1 MSSYLSFYLVP
12 KAHPEERLL
21 LQSFSR
27 SNEVYQRFFDNL
39 SIAYAGNEEKYT
51 KLTVSDVESVIRDLD
66 DDIAKAE
73 ARRVEY
79 EKFCHGNSELIEE
92 MISTKEYIRDL
103 QSTRDYISFIR
114 DILADLDY
122 SGFSD
127 VLCNIDFARY
137 FLGCGCR
144 GNAAVWLPP
153 DPDTAAGSKK
163 SP

>member
-27 SNEVYQRFFDNL
+27 SNEVYQRFSDNL
-39 SIAYAGNEEKYT
+39 NIAYAGNEEKYT
-51 KLTVSDVESVIRDLD
+51 KLTVSDVESVIQDLD
-66 DDIAKAE
+66 DDITKAE
-73 ARRVEY
+73 TRRTEY
-79 EKFCHGNSELIEE
+79 EKFCYGNPESIEE

-127 VLCNIDFARY
+127 VLCNVD
-137 FLGCGCR
+137 
-144 GNAAVWLPP
+144 
-153 DPDTAAGSKK
+153 
-163 SP
+163 

>member
-27 SNEVYQRFFDNL
+27 SNEVYRRFFDNL

-127 VLCNIDFARY
+127 VLCNID
-137 FLGCGCR
+137 
-144 GNAAVWLPP
+144 
-153 DPDTAAGSKK
+153 
-163 SP
+163 

>member
-39 SIAYAGNEEKYT
+39 SVAYAGNEEKYT
-51 KLTVSDVESVIRDLD
+51 KLTVESVIRDLD

-127 VLCNIDFARY
+127 VLCNVD
-137 FLGCGCR
+137 
-144 GNAAVWLPP
+144 
-153 DPDTAAGSKK
+153 
-163 SP
+163 

>member
-27 SNEVYQRFFDNL
+27 STEVYQRFFDNL

-51 KLTVSDVESVIRDLD
+51 KLTVSDVESVIQDLD
-66 DDIAKAE
+66 GDIAKAE
-73 ARRVEY
+73 ARRAEY

-92 MISTKEYIRDL
+92 MISIKEYIRDL

-114 DILADLDY
+114 DILTDLDY
-122 SGFSD
+122 GEFSD
-127 VLCNIDFARY
+127 VLCNVD
-137 FLGCGCR
+137 
-144 GNAAVWLPP
+144 
-153 DPDTAAGSKK
+153 
-163 SP
+163 

>member
-51 KLTVSDVESVIRDLD
+51 KLTVSDVESVIQDLD
-66 DDIAKAE
+66 GDIAKAE
-73 ARRVEY
+73 ARRAEY

-92 MISTKEYIRDL
+92 MISIKEYIRDL

-114 DILADLDY
+114 DTLTDLDY

-127 VLCNIDFARY
+127 VLCNVD
-137 FLGCGCR
+137 
-144 GNAAVWLPP
+144 
-153 DPDTAAGSKK
+153 
-163 SP
+163 

>member
-39 SIAYAGNEEKYT
+39 SVAGNEEKYT

-92 MISTKEYIRDL
+92 IISTKEYIRDL

-127 VLCNIDFARY
+127 VLCNVD
-137 FLGCGCR
+137 
-144 GNAAVWLPP
+144 
-153 DPDTAAGSKK
+153 
-163 SP
+163 

>member
-39 SIAYAGNEEKYT
+39 SVAYAGNEEKYT
-51 KLTVSDVESVIRDLD
+51 KLTVSDVESVIQDLD
-66 DDIAKAE
+66 GDIAKAE

-92 MISTKEYIRDL
+92 IISTKEYIRDL

-114 DILADLDY
+114 DILTDLDY

-127 VLCNIDFARY
+127 VLCNVD
-137 FLGCGCR
+137 
-144 GNAAVWLPP
+144 
-153 DPDTAAGSKK
+153 
-163 SP
+163 

>member
-73 ARRVEY
+73 ARQVEY

-127 VLCNIDFARY
+127 VLCNID
-137 FLGCGCR
+137 
-144 GNAAVWLPP
+144 
-153 DPDTAAGSKK
+153 
-163 SP
+163 

>member
-21 LQSFSR
+21 LRSFSR

-39 SIAYAGNEEKYT
+39 SVAYAGNEEKYT

-127 VLCNIDFARY
+127 VLCNVD
-137 FLGCGCR
+137 
-144 GNAAVWLPP
+144 
-153 DPDTAAGSKK
+153 
-163 SP
+163 

>member
-12 KAHPEERLL
+12 KAHPKERLL

-127 VLCNIDFARY
+127 VLCNID
-137 FLGCGCR
+137 
-144 GNAAVWLPP
+144 
-153 DPDTAAGSKK
+153 
-163 SP
+163 

>member
-12 KAHPEERLL
+12 KAHPEEKLL

-51 KLTVSDVESVIRDLD
+51 KLTVSDVESVIQDLD
-66 DDIAKAE
+66 GDIAKAE
-73 ARRVEY
+73 ARRAEY

-114 DILADLDY
+114 DVLTDLDY

-127 VLCNIDFARY
+127 VLCNID
-137 FLGCGCR
+137 
-144 GNAAVWLPP
+144 
-153 DPDTAAGSKK
+153 
-163 SP
+163 

>member
-39 SIAYAGNEEKYT
+39 SIAHAGNEEKYT

-79 EKFCHGNSELIEE
+79 EKFCHGNSNL
-92 MISTKEYIRDL
+92 
-103 QSTRDYISFIR
+103 
-114 DILADLDY
+114 
-122 SGFSD
+122 
-127 VLCNIDFARY
+127 
-137 FLGCGCR
+137 
-144 GNAAVWLPP
+144 
-153 DPDTAAGSKK
+153 
-163 SP
+163 

>member
-39 SIAYAGNEEKYT
+39 SVAYAGNEEKYT

-127 VLCNIDFARY
+127 VLYNVD
-137 FLGCGCR
+137 
-144 GNAAVWLPP
+144 
-153 DPDTAAGSKK
+153 
-163 SP
+163 

>member
-12 KAHPEERLL
+12 KAHPEEKLL

-39 SIAYAGNEEKYT
+39 SIAHAGNEEKYT

-79 EKFCHGNSELIEE
+79 ERFCHGNSELIEE

-127 VLCNIDFARY
+127 VLCNVD
-137 FLGCGCR
+137 
-144 GNAAVWLPP
+144 
-153 DPDTAAGSKK
+153 
-163 SP
+163 

>member
-12 KAHPEERLL
+12 KAHPEEKLL
-21 LQSFSR
+21 LQSFRR

-39 SIAYAGNEEKYT
+39 SVAYAGNEEKYT

-127 VLCNIDFARY
+127 VLCNVD
-137 FLGCGCR
+137 
-144 GNAAVWLPP
+144 
-153 DPDTAAGSKK
+153 
-163 SP
+163 

>member
-51 KLTVSDVESVIRDLD
+51 KLTVSDVESVIQDLD
-66 DDIAKAE
+66 DDITKAE
-73 ARRVEY
+73 TRRTEY
-79 EKFCHGNSELIEE
+79 EKFCYGNPESIEE
-92 MISTKEYIRDL
+92 IISTKEYIRDL

-114 DILADLDY
+114 DILADLNY

-127 VLCNIDFARY
+127 VLCNID
-137 FLGCGCR
+137 
-144 GNAAVWLPP
+144 
-153 DPDTAAGSKK
+153 
-163 SP
+163 

>member
-51 KLTVSDVESVIRDLD
+51 KLTVSDVESVIQDLD
-66 DDIAKAE
+66 GAIAKAE

-92 MISTKEYIRDL
+92 IISTKEYIRDL

-114 DILADLDY
+114 DILTDLDY

-127 VLCNIDFARY
+127 VLCNVD
-137 FLGCGCR
+137 
-144 GNAAVWLPP
+144 
-153 DPDTAAGSKK
+153 
-163 SP
+163 

>member
-51 KLTVSDVESVIRDLD
+51 KLTISDVESVIQDID
-66 DDIAKAE
+66 ADIAKAE
-73 ARRVEY
+73 ARRAEY

-114 DILADLDY
+114 DVLTDLDY

-127 VLCNIDFARY
+127 VLCNID
-137 FLGCGCR
+137 
-144 GNAAVWLPP
+144 
-153 DPDTAAGSKK
+153 
-163 SP
+163 

>member
-12 KAHPEERLL
+12 KAHPEEKLL

-39 SIAYAGNEEKYT
+39 SIAHAGNEEKYT

-127 VLCNIDFARY
+127 VLCNID
-137 FLGCGCR
+137 
-144 GNAAVWLPP
+144 
-153 DPDTAAGSKK
+153 
-163 SP
+163 

>member
-1 MSSYLSFYLVP
+1 M
-12 KAHPEERLL
+12 
-21 LQSFSR
+21 
-27 SNEVYQRFFDNL
+27 YQRFFDNL

-79 EKFCHGNSELIEE
+79 ERFCHGNSELIEE

-127 VLCNIDFARY
+127 VLCNID
-137 FLGCGCR
+137 
-144 GNAAVWLPP
+144 
-153 DPDTAAGSKK
+153 
-163 SP
+163 